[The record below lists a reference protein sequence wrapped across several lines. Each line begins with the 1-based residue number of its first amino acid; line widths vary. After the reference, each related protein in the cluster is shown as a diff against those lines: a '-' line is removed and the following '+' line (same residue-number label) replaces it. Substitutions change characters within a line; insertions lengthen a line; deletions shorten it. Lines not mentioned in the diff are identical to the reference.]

1 MQCLDD
7 KQKYCK
13 ILVDE
18 VHIKPS
24 VRFQG
29 NHLIGYS
36 VDQPDKPART
46 ILALMVCPSLGGKPF
61 VARLIPIYTLDGD
74 MLFDQILK
82 LINIIHEAS
91 GNVFLVMCDN
101 LRANTRTFGL
111 FHERLGSLNE
121 FSVNHPNS
129 NVNIDRLYLLYA
141 PVHLFKN
148 IKNNWLT
155 EKLQKLKFFIP
166 GENETVI
173 AEWNH
178 IVQIYNSER
187 ELYIKETK
195 LDFATIF
202 PTNFDKQKVQL
213 TVNVFNEKTSAVLRK
228 RGNIGTA
235 VFVENITK
243 LFDIERKV
251 A

>member
-1 MQCLDD
+1 MYYDL
-7 KQKYCK
+7 
-13 ILVDE
+13 
-18 VHIKPS
+18 
-24 VRFQG
+24 FQG

-36 VDQPDKPART
+36 VDQPDKLART

-91 GNVFLVMCDN
+91 DNVFLVMCDN
-101 LRANTRTFGL
+101 LRAHARTFGL

-129 NVNIDRLYLLYA
+129 NGNIDRLYLLYD
-141 PVHLFKN
+141 PIDLFKN

-173 AEWNH
+173 AEWKH
-178 IVQIYNSER
+178 IVLIYNPER
-187 ELYIKETK
+187 DIKETK

-202 PTNFDKQKVQL
+202 PTILVSRKC
-213 TVNVFNEKTSAVLRK
+213 SLRLMYLMK
-228 RGNIGTA
+228 KHLQ
-235 VFVENITK
+235 F
-243 LFDIERKV
+243 
-251 A
+251 